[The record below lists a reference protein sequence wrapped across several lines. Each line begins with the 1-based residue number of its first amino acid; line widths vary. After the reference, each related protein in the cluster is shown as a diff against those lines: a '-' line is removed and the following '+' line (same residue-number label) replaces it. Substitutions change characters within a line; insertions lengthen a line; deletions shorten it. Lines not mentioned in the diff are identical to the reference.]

1 MQGWLRSHPGAHPAL
16 NRPATASHPPCC
28 PTPPAHAAGKTWCGG
43 TVLQCLSERYAD
55 IEEGSCQAEDEFFRR
70 MRAKGDLK

>member
-1 MQGWLRSHPGAHPAL
+1 MHAELAVPTPLAPPS
-16 NRPATASHPPCC
+16 ATPPLP
-28 PTPPAHAAGKTWCGG
+28 PTPPAAAPPPRRPAGKTWCGG

-55 IEEGSCQAEDEFFRR
+55 IEEGACQAEVEFFRR